1 MKIKIFRAKLYIYEI
16 KLLSLHTNK
25 EKTMSNISDAVASK
39 GGIITTDSMTGQ
51 AEYKRVLRAVDRGE
65 LIRLRHGVY
74 AVPEATFGT
83 MIDIDKIVPGGV
95 VCKGSGDRYLN
106 HLYTIKKWH
115 AKQEGIQIAEYIT
128 PTAHLMN
135 SSSNRSIN
143 IFKTKMNQGPVP

>member
-1 MKIKIFRAKLYIYEI
+1 MKIKIFRVKLYIYEI

-95 VCKGSGDRYLN
+95 VCKGSGDRSLIRFCLKDINTPGRARIHQVSSKGHKGLVHLN
-106 HLYTIKKWH
+106 RN
-115 AKQEGIQIAEYIT
+115 EC
-128 PTAHLMN
+128 
-135 SSSNRSIN
+135 
-143 IFKTKMNQGPVP
+143 

>member
-1 MKIKIFRAKLYIYEI
+1 
-16 KLLSLHTNK
+16 
-25 EKTMSNISDAVASK
+25 MSNISDAVASK

-95 VCKGSGDRYLN
+95 VCMYSAWITITLSPNTGSL
-106 HLYTIKKWH
+106 L
-115 AKQEGIQIAEYIT
+115 
-128 PTAHLMN
+128 
-135 SSSNRSIN
+135 S
-143 IFKTKMNQGPVP
+143 